1 MRRRRIGRRTALPAG
16 CPVAAPWRWVNL
28 VGRWRRSCL
37 WWPGRVPARRRL
49 PGEMRCVA
57 VCCGLFEAVAGEV
70 AQPVAVDVQ
79 AGVFGRLAVES
90 RGQCPVAAK
99 DLVRG
104 ASEVVG
110 GVTGGEPT
118 GEIGK
123 PLGKAGGAGP
133 DNAVPEPVGVDGTV
147 EDESVGAVRVEGG
160 VGGAEVST
168 VGQPVERDVVL
179 GERGPNPV
187 QVAGGVRG
195 GDVWQQVAR
204 VLSACLRRLPGPDD
218 AVLDGAV
225 GRGVSGGPILWRQTA
240 GEWVLCRMPRA
251 SSPIRS

>member
-1 MRRRRIGRRTALPAG
+1 VLR
-16 CPVAAPWRWVNL
+16 
-28 VGRWRRSCL
+28 
-37 WWPGRVPARRRL
+37 
-49 PGEMRCVA
+49 
-57 VCCGLFEAVAGEV
+57 LFEAVAGEV

-118 GEIGK
+118 GEVGK

-225 GRGVSGGPILWRQTA
+225 GRGVSGGPILWGQTA
-240 GEWVLCRMPRA
+240 GEGVLCRMPRA